1 MSNVIKNDKICDA
14 HFSKYSKQG
23 KSKGEIFYI
32 KKSNTIVK
40 KIYKKERIG
49 KSEIDNNIKLYSLI
63 NNKFNVFFF
72 SKQKIYECNNFYFIL
87 MKKYD
92 DLSEKKLSFENF
104 KNIMLQVCLLTI
116 YLNFKLKLFHND
128 MHVGNFLI
136 KNIEENIKI
145 ELDEISLNIS
155 KNLVKLIDLQWMGNE
170 LRIRSPEIK
179 MDGILSKI
187 FTSELLPAIF
197 MFSNYV
203 SIDQNNEVYFHYNN
217 YGRKDFQKIY
227 MCGSKIM
234 EINNKINHKNEYTR
248 HKMMYKYIESNFDE
262 LFLGTF
268 LK

>member
-1 MSNVIKNDKICDA
+1 MSDVIKNDKICNA

-23 KSKGEIFYI
+23 RTSSEIFYI

-40 KIYKKERIG
+40 KVYKKY
-49 KSEIDNNIKLYSLI
+49 KLEIENNIKLYSLL

-72 SKQKIYECNNFYFIL
+72 SKQKIYECSNFYFML

-92 DLSEKKLSFENF
+92 DLGDKKFSFENF
-104 KNIMLQVCLLTI
+104 KNVMLQVCLLSI
-116 YLNFKLKLFHND
+116 YLNFNLNLFHND
-128 MHVGNFLI
+128 MHIGNFLI
-136 KNIEENIKI
+136 KNIDENIKI

-155 KNLVKLIDLQWMGNE
+155 KNLVKLIDHQWMSNKLQIAYGE
-170 LRIRSPEIK
+170 VKGDR
-179 MDGILSKI
+179 ILSTI
-187 FTSELLPAIF
+187 FTSELLPTIF
-197 MFSNYV
+197 IFSNYA
-203 SIDQNNEVYFHYNN
+203 SIDKNNEVYFHYNRN
-217 YGRKDFQKIY
+217 GRKDFQKIY
-227 MCGSKIM
+227 ESGSKIM